1 MENLFK
7 LINEAKQANTLVT
20 DRYGNHFL
28 LLPKKVVPS
37 DASEF
42 ADRVNAK
49 QWLNLSSIR
58 RVNYHA
64 LFNQVS
70 TSNQLTVGVFDLE
83 SSLNQLHLKLGRGD
97 IVALNLGRNH

>member
-28 LLPKKVVPS
+28 LLPREVVPS

-49 QWLNLSSIR
+49 QWLNLSSVK

-64 LFNQVS
+64 LFSQVS
-70 TSNQLTVGVFDLE
+70 PSNRLTVGAFDIE
-83 SSLNQLHLKLGRGD
+83 SSLNQLHLKLDRGD
-97 IVALNLGRNH
+97 VVALNLGRNH